1 MNTIIVFIEKEISE
15 LQLVSFLQDHLKI
28 TIESDE
34 VGNGDAK
41 AYMQYTQYED
51 DFATMIIL
59 SSTDVLTE
67 EKTVAK
73 DIASAFETKTL
84 IELPDGF
91 NYLLI
96 DKNGYEKQVKITE
109 SETGIKIQP

>member
-15 LQLVSFLQDHLKI
+15 LQIVSFLQDHLKI

-34 VGNGDAK
+34 VGNDDAK
-41 AYMQYTQYED
+41 AYMQHTQYED